1 MTTFSDFDPFADW
14 WNTQGDPQVDGGPS
28 TFTDNPFA
36 DYLET
41 EPDIPYQGAVAKAN
55 LTPNQFQTFRNQR
68 NTIFGQF
75 QARLMEQFQQGQMP
89 TERWTDF
96 SGNFDF
102 NKEFQRFAPGQ
113 RAGGGLGGGLG
124 SFAAPVRFGRR
135 VN

>member
-1 MTTFSDFDPFADW
+1 MTTSFNDPYADW
-14 WNTQGDPQVDGGPS
+14 WNTIGGDVGGGGGGLES
-28 TFTDNPFA
+28 FTDNPFG

-41 EPDIPYQGAVAKAN
+41 EPDIPYQGALAKGN

-75 QARLMEQFQQGQMP
+75 QARLMAQFEQGQMP
-89 TERWTDF
+89 TERFTDF
-96 SGNFDF
+96 VGNFDF

-113 RAGGGLGGGLG
+113 RVGGGLG